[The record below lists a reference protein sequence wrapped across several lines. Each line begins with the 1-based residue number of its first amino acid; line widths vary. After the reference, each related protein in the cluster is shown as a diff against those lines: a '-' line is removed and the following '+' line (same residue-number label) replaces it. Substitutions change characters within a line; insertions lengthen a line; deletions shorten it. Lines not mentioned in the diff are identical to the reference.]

1 MTRKGQVGRWIA
13 DILAAL
19 QHLHDRDPVIM
30 HRDLKPANILLPRTP
45 RAPLRLADFGLAK
58 SFARNGADRNG
69 TVGTLQRAH
78 TSKVGTPRYWAPEV
92 LACLSSSTSTSGFF
106 GASSSAVSEA
116 EAPAAVYNERCDV
129 YSAGL
134 VLWFLLTGHRPTA
147 NVMLDPWARPNP
159 APAYRRWPEA
169 AALAERMWSHDPESR
184 PSAAEALQCVRRM
197 EATGGG
203 GLGCGVGCT
212 VA

>member
-1 MTRKGQVGRWIA
+1 VGRWIA

-19 QHLHDRDPVIM
+19 RHLHDRDPVIM
-30 HRDLKPANILLPRTP
+30 HRDLKPANILLPRAP

-58 SFARNGADRNG
+58 SFARGGAGRNG
-69 TVGTLQRAH
+69 TVAMLQRMH

-92 LACLSSSTSTSGFF
+92 LACLPSSTTSSGFF
-106 GASSSAVSEA
+106 GGASDSSSS
-116 EAPAAVYNERCDV
+116 EAPAAVYNERCDI

-147 NVMLDPWARPNP
+147 NVMLDPRARPDP
-159 APAYRRWPEA
+159 SPAYRRWPEA
-169 AALAERMWSHDPESR
+169 AALAERMWAHDPQSR
-184 PSAAEALQCVRRM
+184 PSAAEALECVRGM
-197 EATGGG
+197 GVAGGG
-203 GLGCGVGCT
+203 GLGCGVGCA